1 MLIDSD
7 VFIWALKGNQQAIQ
21 VFDDAETL
29 EISVIAY
36 MEIIQGAR
44 GKAELKAF
52 KNDLKRFEVRIIHLN
67 DEISKLALKLVTT
80 FYHSHS
86 VELKDALIGAT
97 GVIHNLPLTTANYKH
112 FKHIEGLEIQVF
124 KP

>member
-7 VFIWALKGNQQAIQ
+7 VFIWALKGHPEAIKLL
-21 VFDDAETL
+21 DDLETL

-44 GKAELKAF
+44 GKLELQMFQKYF
-52 KNDLKRFEVRIIHLN
+52 KKMQVKTIHLN
-67 DEISKLALKLVTT
+67 EEISKLSQNLVTT
-80 FYHSHS
+80 YYHSHS

-97 GVIHNLPLTTANYKH
+97 GVIHNLTLATANYKH
-112 FKHIEGLEIQVF
+112 FKHIKALEIQVF